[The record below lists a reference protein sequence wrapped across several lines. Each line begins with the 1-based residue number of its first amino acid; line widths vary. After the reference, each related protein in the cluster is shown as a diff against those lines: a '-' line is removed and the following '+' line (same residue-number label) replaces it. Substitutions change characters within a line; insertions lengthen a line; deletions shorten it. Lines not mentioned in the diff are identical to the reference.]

1 MFAHDN
7 FILVQHSTTL
17 DPPAP
22 RWRGPTGTDRCG
34 SAAVARVR
42 GWRRRGRP
50 TRPYA
55 GAEFVV

>member
-17 DPPAP
+17 DPPDP

-34 SAAVARVR
+34 SAAVARDR

-55 GAEFVV
+55 GA